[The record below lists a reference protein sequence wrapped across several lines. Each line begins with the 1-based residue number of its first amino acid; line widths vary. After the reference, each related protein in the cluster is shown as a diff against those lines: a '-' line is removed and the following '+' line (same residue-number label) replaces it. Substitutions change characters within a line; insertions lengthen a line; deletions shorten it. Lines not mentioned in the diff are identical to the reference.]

1 MLEQIKELAEELA
14 PRLIE
19 IRRHFHAH
27 PELSGEEHQTAAYVS
42 GVLSSCGLMVEEG
55 VGKTGVVGELKGN
68 GATNLHLAIRT
79 DMDALPIH
87 EATELEFASRIPGVM
102 HACGHDLHT
111 TIGLGT
117 AMILAQFR
125 DSLPGNVRFLFQP
138 AEEIAQGAR
147 WMVDDGVMKDISA
160 IFGVHVF
167 PTIPAPSVGIRY
179 GALTSAMD
187 DLEIIIQG
195 EAGHGARPHQAID
208 AVWISAQVITAL
220 QQGISR
226 MQNPLHPL
234 VLSIGQ
240 INGGSAP
247 NIIADQVK
255 MVGSV
260 RSLNLECR
268 ENLPTWI
275 KSIVEGICNT
285 YGAKCTVNY
294 NHRLPS
300 VQNDLELTR
309 IMEKSVQEA
318 FGEEQVISIL
328 EPSLGAED
336 FALYLEHAPGT
347 MFRLGIGKTNAHNY
361 PLHHPRFE
369 LDESSIVTGVVT
381 MAYSAYK
388 YFQSKS

>member
-1 MLEQIKELAEELA
+1 
-14 PRLIE
+14 
-19 IRRHFHAH
+19 
-27 PELSGEEHQTAAYVS
+27 
-42 GVLSSCGLMVEEG
+42 
-55 VGKTGVVGELKGN
+55 
-68 GATNLHLAIRT
+68 
-79 DMDALPIH
+79 
-87 EATELEFASRIPGVM
+87 M

-117 AMILAQFR
+117 AMILAQLK
-125 DSLPGNVRFLFQP
+125 DHLSGNIRFVFQP

-147 WMVDDGVMKDISA
+147 WMVDDGVMKGISA

-167 PTIPAPSVGIRY
+167 PTIPSRSVGIRY

-234 VLSIGQ
+234 VLTIGE
-240 INGGSAP
+240 INGGKAP
-247 NIIADQVK
+247 NIIADQVR

-260 RSLNLECR
+260 RSLNPECR

-275 KSIVEGICNT
+275 KSIVEGICYT

-300 VQNDLELTR
+300 VQNDLELTKIIER
-309 IMEKSVQEA
+309 SAQEVLGEK
-318 FGEEQVISIL
+318 QVISVL

-347 MFRLGIGKTNAHNY
+347 MFRLGIAKENQHNY
-361 PLHHPRFE
+361 PLHHPKFE
-369 LDESSIVTGVVT
+369 LDESSLVTGVMT

-388 YFQSKS
+388 YFDQKSSSS